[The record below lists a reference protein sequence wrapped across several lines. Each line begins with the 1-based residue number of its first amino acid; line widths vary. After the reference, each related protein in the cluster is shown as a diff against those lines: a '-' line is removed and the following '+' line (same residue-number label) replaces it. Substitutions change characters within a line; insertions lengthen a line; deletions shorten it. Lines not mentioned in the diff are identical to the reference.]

1 MKTLSKALWTAF
13 VVSLLISS
21 CKHDEENV
29 TPTDDNEAITT
40 AILSLTNTANTQEIV
55 TATLDNLTAQVPDVS
70 KSTLNLKANTTYS
83 GTVQLYD
90 KTQTPTLDATTEIRE
105 KANEHLFVYTPSVT
119 SLLTVTITDHDSNP
133 APGPYP
139 IGLTY
144 TLKAGA
150 VATGKLKVQLRHQPN
165 AKNGTTTPGT
175 DDLNVDFPVVI
186 L

>member
-1 MKTLSKALWTAF
+1 MKTISKALWTLAA
-13 VVSLLISS
+13 VSLLISS

-55 TATLDNLTAQVPDVS
+55 TATIENLNTTADKS
-70 KSTLNLKANTTYS
+70 KATLNLKANVTYS
-83 GTVQLYD
+83 GTIQLYD
-90 KTQTPTLDATTEIRE
+90 KTQTPTVDATTEIRE
-105 KANEHLFVYTPSVT
+105 KANEHLFVYTPST
-119 SLLTVTITDHDSNP
+119 ASLLTVRLTDSDSNP
-133 APGPYP
+133 SPGPYP

-144 TLKAGA
+144 LLKAGA
-150 VATGKLKVQLRHQPN
+150 AATGTLRVQLRHQPN